1 MFYPFYFMYGGLDLM
16 AGTTDINLT
25 TVDGREDERTEEKK
39 KQIKI
44 RNSTRINSVEF
55 EK

>member
-1 MFYPFYFMYGGLDLM
+1 M
-16 AGTTDINLT
+16 
-25 TVDGREDERTEEKK
+25 DGKDERTEEKK